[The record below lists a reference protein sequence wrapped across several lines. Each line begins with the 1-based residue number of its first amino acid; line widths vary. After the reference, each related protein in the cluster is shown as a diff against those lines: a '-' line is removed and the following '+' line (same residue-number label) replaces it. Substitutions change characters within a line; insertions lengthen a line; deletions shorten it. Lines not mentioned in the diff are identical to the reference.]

1 MHSKFIADGTLH
13 TRGLKIITLVGKRS
27 IKVWNM
33 SATTDNSK
41 RFVYW
46 NSFPSLV
53 LEIALPE
60 GNPDIKFTQS
70 YKIWENVRDC
80 SRDLQTNK
88 QDDGKITAVPVLS
101 GMKFTGFRQTPPPWA
116 IHLFSD
122 VNDSLEATRSVI
134 DYVQMETFSALYSF
148 LISLCNVHLCDYA
161 HNEDHLKQIAT

>member
-1 MHSKFIADGTLH
+1 MELYILVASRQLH
-13 TRGLKIITLVGKRS
+13 WKEKRWN
-27 IKVWNM
+27 KVTNM
-33 SATTDNSK
+33 SATIDNSK

-46 NSFPSLV
+46 NYFPSLV

-60 GNPDIKFTQS
+60 GKPDKKFTQS
-70 YKIWENVRDC
+70 YKIWETVRGC
-80 SRDLQTNK
+80 SRDLQTNR

-122 VNDSLEATRSVI
+122 LNDSLEATALCRH
-134 DYVQMETFSALYSF
+134 YVQMETFSALYSF

-161 HNEDHLKQIAT
+161 HKEDHLKQIST

>member
-1 MHSKFIADGTLH
+1 MALYILVASRQLH
-13 TRGLKIITLVGKRS
+13 WKEKRS
-27 IKVWNM
+27 IKVTNM

-60 GNPDIKFTQS
+60 GKPDIKFTQS
-70 YKIWENVRDC
+70 YKIWETVRGC

-101 GMKFTGFRQTPPPWA
+101 GMKFTGFRQTPSPWA
-116 IHLFSD
+116 IHLFSNL
-122 VNDSLEATRSVI
+122 NDSLEATRSVYRLRANG
-134 DYVQMETFSALYSF
+134 DVFSSVFFLNKSLQLALMW
-148 LISLCNVHLCDYA
+148 LCTQGRSSQANCY
-161 HNEDHLKQIAT
+161 LKY